1 MRWGAGSAAQLSEM
15 SCPALT
21 VRLARGGWSFGTITR
36 LEERTVLAR
45 FVPVTHGV
53 WIFAKISRA
62 LQRGQIRWKL
72 FIFGQIAGG

>member
-1 MRWGAGSAAQLSEM
+1 MSWGAGSAAQLSEM

-21 VRLARGGWSFGTITR
+21 VRLAPGGLSFGTITR
-36 LEERTVLAR
+36 REERTELAR

-62 LQRGQIRWKL
+62 LQRGQIRWKP
-72 FIFGQIAGG
+72 FIFSQIAGW